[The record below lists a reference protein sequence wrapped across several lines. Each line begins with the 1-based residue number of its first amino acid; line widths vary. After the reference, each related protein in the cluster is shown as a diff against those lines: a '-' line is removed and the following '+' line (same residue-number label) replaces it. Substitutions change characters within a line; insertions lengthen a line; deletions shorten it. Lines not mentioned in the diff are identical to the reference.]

1 MDPPREIFDR
11 LFKPGEDDIEWI
23 RARIEKHL
31 EACKRYLNMHPS
43 KVEKAL
49 DEANDASSLAVAE
62 GMVKIDRKIKFY
74 RAECHRR
81 LEEWREASKLYEE
94 CVVDARDEKYL
105 EGMRRLCRD
114 KLSGSRNDKVEVS
127 GPRRDSRLRHKEGC
141 GNLRQVSRSH
151 NDRAEV

>member
-1 MDPPREIFDR
+1 MNPSPEIFDR
-11 LFKPGEDDIEWI
+11 LFSPGEDDIEWI

-31 EACKRYLNMHPS
+31 EACKRYLNMYPS

-62 GMVKIDRKIKFY
+62 GIVKIDSKIKFY

-81 LEEWREASKLYEE
+81 LEEWTEAGKLYDE
-94 CVVDARDEKYL
+94 CVVDARDERYL

-114 KLSGSRNDKVEVS
+114 KMSRPRNDKVEMS
-127 GPRRDSRLRHKEGC
+127 EPRKDSRLRHKEGY
-141 GNLRQVSRSH
+141 GNLRQMSRSH
-151 NDRAEV
+151 NDKAEV

>member
-1 MDPPREIFDR
+1 MNPSPEIFDR

-31 EACKRYLNMHPS
+31 NACKRYLNMHPS

-81 LEEWREASKLYEE
+81 LEEWREAGKLYEE

-105 EGMRRLCRD
+105 AGMRRLCRD
-114 KLSGSRNDKVEVS
+114 KLSGPRN
-127 GPRRDSRLRHKEGC
+127 DSRLRHKEGC
-141 GNLRQVSRSH
+141 GNLRQMSRSH
-151 NDRAEV
+151 NDKVEV